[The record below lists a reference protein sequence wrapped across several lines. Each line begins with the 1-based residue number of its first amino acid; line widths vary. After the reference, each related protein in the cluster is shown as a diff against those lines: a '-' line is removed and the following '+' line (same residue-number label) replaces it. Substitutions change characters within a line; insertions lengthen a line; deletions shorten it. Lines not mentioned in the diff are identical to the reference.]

1 MPEVLQEEIMQEITE
16 KKRNLEVTH
25 FDRIRIHSSIMS
37 AMRRKRIPMTMRG
50 GDLVRGTVFGLIDHP
65 DYSMEVAVERAV
77 EMSNMPSCPET
88 VEDAYAEMFD
98 CIETV
103 MREDDFYDED
113 GKRMNHVE
121 IVNRAVK
128 GLAFDIKKDYCY
140 SLTVQYLQEAKL
152 RWDRISTEIVKNMI
166 FKKLV
171 ADESTK
177 ECMYE
182 YAYRKAFVD
191 DSKKS
196 FEEVEE
202 LIDESTQDVIS
213 DKYFSVYEMVLDA
226 VDHIHEKN

>member
-1 MPEVLQEEIMQEITE
+1 MQKTVE
-16 KKRNLEVTH
+16 KRNLEVTH

-50 GDLVRGTVFGLIDHP
+50 GDLIRGAVFGLIDHP
-65 DYSMEVAVERAV
+65 EYSMEVAVERAV
-77 EMSNMPSCPET
+77 RMSNMPSCPDT
-88 VEDAYAEMFD
+88 VEDAYEEMFD

-103 MREDDFYDED
+103 MREDDFYDEE

-121 IVNRAVK
+121 IVNHAVK

-140 SLTVQYLQEAKL
+140 SLTVQYIQEAEL
-152 RWDRISTEIVKNMI
+152 RWNRISTEIVKNMV
-166 FKKLV
+166 FKKLI

-182 YAYRKAFVD
+182 YAYRKAFAD
-191 DSKKS
+191 DSHKS
-196 FEEVEE
+196 FEEVEAIIE
-202 LIDESTQDVIS
+202 ECTQDLVS
-213 DKYFSVYEMVLDA
+213 EKYTSVYEMVLDA